1 MSSRFARLLLVLLL
15 PVAWSNNR
23 QPPNVSKLRTDQRK
37 LRSVELRSGLKQQQ
51 LPTTQKFN
59 PKFGDV
65 KMTEKHGS
73 QTSALM
79 AQRVEYLAQG
89 DLPIFSLFVR
99 RRKTGPWSRFDLL
112 KGDESIRLTC
122 ENVVLNGGVEAEG
135 LREDIDRYMVSRLF
149 GLVGETAIPPLL
161 VNKIKTSLPQLK
173 KLRPRDLEIGYKL
186 AAEGEEI
193 SSLTALQ
200 QLEKERLRRQA
211 VLQHGQAELTQLSLL
226 DEIHESEP
234 LIEPRPVSEESALG
248 APEFSQRA
256 PAPKLDIGQYLASAR
271 AAAST
276 LSAPF
281 NPSVAIVLGQLEDF
295 VSRCPDSDFS
305 LYLCSDGSATMCEGG
320 CSSASAGI
328 FATTLVDGHLGEDE
342 NDEQLP
348 TDNSD
353 REEQDEEG
361 VQEDLP
367 KTSACAFRVHIS
379 QVEGV
384 VESPFDSELVAGLA
398 AASIA
403 VRIISALKSSFPR
416 PRAPDDVIIL
426 TDSKTLLRAART
438 GPDGNEELVRRGG
451 EQRRLL
457 WALLMDKLAQV
468 EDLGIPCSFQWTA
481 GHPERKGELRDSWTF
496 EDWAIWEADNL
507 ARAPQGAAEQQ
518 CASIELTEL
527 LTIIN

>member
-1 MSSRFARLLLVLLL
+1 MSGVSLQVAKLLLLFLL

-23 QPPNVSKLRTDQRK
+23 QPPNVSKLKTDQRK
-37 LRSVELRSGLKQQQ
+37 LRGVELRSGLKQQQ
-51 LPTTQKFN
+51 LPTTQRFN
-59 PKFGDV
+59 PKFGDA
-65 KMTEKHGS
+65 KTTEKHGS

-89 DLPIFSLFVR
+89 DLPIFFLFVR
-99 RRKTGPWSRFDLL
+99 RRKTGPWSRFDLR

-122 ENVVLNGGVEAEG
+122 ENVVQNGGVEAEG
-135 LREDIDRYMVSRLF
+135 LREDVDRYMVSRLF
-149 GLVGETAIPPLL
+149 GLAGETAIPPLL

-186 AAEGEEI
+186 AADGEEI

-200 QLEKERLRRQA
+200 QLERERLRRQA

-226 DEIHESEP
+226 DEIHESESR
-234 LIEPRPVSEESALG
+234 IEARPVSEGSAYFPPL
-248 APEFSQRA
+248 A
-256 PAPKLDIGQYLASAR
+256 PAPKLDLGQYLASVR
-271 AAAST
+271 AADGTS
-276 LSAPF
+276 SAPF
-281 NPSVAIVLGQLEDF
+281 SPAVAVLLGQLEDF

-305 LYLCSDGSATMCEGG
+305 LYLCSDGSATMCQGG

-328 FATTLVDGHLGEDE
+328 FATTLADGQLVEDVNE
-342 NDEQLP
+342 KRLP
-348 TDNSD
+348 TDNVD
-353 REEQDEEG
+353 REEQDEE
-361 VQEDLP
+361 DRP

-398 AASIA
+398 AVSMA
-403 VRIISALKSSFPR
+403 VRIIAALNSSFRR
-416 PRAPDDVIIL
+416 PRVPDNVVIL

-457 WALLMDKLAQV
+457 WALLMDKLAQF

-507 ARAPQGAAEQQ
+507 ARAPQEAADQQ